1 MLNIVFM
8 FKKRIMKNLFLTM
21 ACICT
26 TFYLMAQKADANS
39 LREAELNRFKIMV
52 AQDGAG
58 LDKVL
63 HKDLVYI
70 HSSGTQDS
78 KASYIESIVSQ
89 KSIYAIIE
97 PEEFTQRV
105 YGNIGINS
113 GIVNVTNKKDGALLP
128 VNRLKFTD
136 VFIFE
141 NGRWQMV
148 SWQSLKINK

>member
-1 MLNIVFM
+1 MNIVFM
-8 FKKRIMKNLFLTM
+8 FKKYPMKNLFLTI
-21 ACICT
+21 ACLGT
-26 TFYLMAQKADANS
+26 SFYLMAQKADVSS

-89 KSIYAIIE
+89 KTIYAIIE

-105 YGNIGINS
+105 YGNIGINT
-113 GIVNVTNKKDGALLP
+113 GIVNVTNKKDGAFLP

-136 VFIFE
+136 IYIFE
-141 NGRWQMV
+141 NGRWQML